1 MERKLCQSCAMPMD
15 APGAKY
21 GAEKDGSLNP
31 DYCSCCYDKGEFLG
45 YPTMEQMMA
54 ICLPFEKEAH
64 PEKTGV
70 ELMADMRRL
79 FPTLKRW
86 KDGKKEDS

>member
-1 MERKLCQSCAMPMD
+1 MEMKFCQSCAMPMN

-21 GAEKDGSLNP
+21 GTEKDGSPNP
-31 DYCSCCYDKGEFLG
+31 DYCSYCYDKGAFLG
-45 YPTMEQMMA
+45 NPTMEQMMV

-64 PEKTGV
+64 PDQTEE
-70 ELMADMRRL
+70 ELMAEMRRF

-86 KDGKKEDS
+86 KKE